1 MNVSCSYSCALQ
13 SPFSDDED
21 SGDSPN
27 ESQGT
32 LRHRACLE
40 RMQICTSFMK
50 QDGEGID
57 DQLA

>member
-32 LRHRACLE
+32 RLACLE